1 MGLSRDW
8 SDKVKKED
16 PASANGVKHEAVAG
30 GNGAELPPIQEEP
43 EQTNSAAPEGTAE
56 LADISAGEE
65 AVPDVQE
72 APLPPGFPD
81 EDAFEHFICYKCTN
95 AFPWIKR
102 YAGSPGFQRG
112 LPHDEDK
119 AVENETLPI
128 AAANLH
134 GAPPPPPASVIE
146 NMTES
151 VLGKRKADDED
162 DDTMLPNGNEL
173 SSKKAKIEDSDALNA
188 QVAPSPSTQCI
199 YDSLTPST
207 SSDISISL
215 FLTADFREHLCRCP
229 KHYPLLTPHPQLL
242 EEEESYEP
250 PLSEGSEAGGGAPS
264 THGSRSLL
272 ERGEAALSTMDRVR
286 AIEGVMVYNHLRD
299 KVKDFLKPFAESGRA
314 VGAEDVKA
322 YFEQLRGDEEVMKTL
337 RGEGARGGGDD
348 ARQDGDSRREQGGY

>member
-1 MGLSRDW
+1 MDN
-8 SDKVKKED
+8 
-16 PASANGVKHEAVAG
+16 A
-30 GNGAELPPIQEEP
+30 PI
-43 EQTNSAAPEGTAE
+43 EGTAD

-65 AVPDVQE
+65 AVPNTQE
-72 APLPPGFPD
+72 VPLPPGFPD

-102 YAGSPGFQRG
+102 YGGSPGFLQG
-112 LPHDEDK
+112 LPHSKDNLPKNEDES
-119 AVENETLPI
+119 LSI
-128 AAANLH
+128 ASANLH

-146 NMTES
+146 NIPES
-151 VLGKRKADDED
+151 VLGKRKIDDED
-162 DDTMLPNGNEL
+162 NDTPLATDDEPT
-173 SSKKAKIEDSDALNA
+173 SKKAKIENNTPKDGSIALSSTTQCVYDALP
-188 QVAPSPSTQCI
+188 AP
-199 YDSLTPST
+199 DSSNT
-207 SSDISISL
+207 SESL
-215 FLTADFREHLCRCP
+215 FLTADFRDHLCRCP

-250 PLSEGSEAGGGAPS
+250 PLSEGSEAGGAAPS

-322 YFEQLRGDEEVMKTL
+322 YFEQLRGDEEVMRTL
-337 RGEGARGGGDD
+337 RGEGAGDGGDG
-348 ARQDGDSRREQGGY
+348 DGQNGDQRKEQGGY